1 MAFDPEQASAVLT
14 AADPVMGALIAS
26 LGPMHRDQ
34 RMRGETFPV
43 LLRAIV
49 YQQLSGK
56 AAGTI
61 HGRVLALF
69 GERQPAAAALAGI
82 GDDALRGAGLSANK
96 LRALRDLAAK
106 CQDGTVPAMRSLR
119 RLDDEAIIQ
128 RLTAVRGVGRWT
140 VEMLLIF
147 RLRRPDVLS
156 ATDLGIRKGYAV
168 VYGCGL
174 PAPAELARIGQAWA
188 PYRSVASWYLWR
200 AAEQA
205 G

>member
-56 AAGTI
+56 AAVTI

-69 GERQPAAAALAGI
+69 GERQPAAAALAG
-82 GDDALRGAGLSANK
+82 
-96 LRALRDLAAK
+96 
-106 CQDGTVPAMRSLR
+106 
-119 RLDDEAIIQ
+119 
-128 RLTAVRGVGRWT
+128 
-140 VEMLLIF
+140 
-147 RLRRPDVLS
+147 
-156 ATDLGIRKGYAV
+156 
-168 VYGCGL
+168 
-174 PAPAELARIGQAWA
+174 
-188 PYRSVASWYLWR
+188 
-200 AAEQA
+200 
-205 G
+205 